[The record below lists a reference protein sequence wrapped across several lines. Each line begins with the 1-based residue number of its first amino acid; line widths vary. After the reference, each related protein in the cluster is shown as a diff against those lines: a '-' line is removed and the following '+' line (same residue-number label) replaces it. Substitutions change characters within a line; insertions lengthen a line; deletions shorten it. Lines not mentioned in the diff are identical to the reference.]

1 MEEAVGNLEKQM
13 QQADKKLDNLT
24 VKVINVEK
32 DILCE
37 DSECAEVEVNSLLKS
52 VTDVKNDYQNLRKDI
67 LEVQDLQKQ
76 LSSSLQTQLQLLQI
90 KYNFLKEKISVNVP
104 HNSLGVSKI
113 IMTDSS
119 PGKTFQESK

>member
-1 MEEAVGNLEKQM
+1 M

-37 DSECAEVEVNSLLKS
+37 DSECAEVEVNNLLRS

-90 KYNFLKEKISVNVP
+90 KYNFLKEKLSVNVP

>member
-1 MEEAVGNLEKQM
+1 M
-13 QQADKKLDNLT
+13 QRADQKLDNLA

-32 DILCE
+32 EVLTE
-37 DSECAEVEVNSLLKS
+37 HGAQVEVNNLLKT

-76 LSSSLQTQLQLLQI
+76 LSSSLQTQLQLLQ
-90 KYNFLKEKISVNVP
+90 LKCNVLREKLSLNVP
-104 HNSLGVSKI
+104 QSYPGVPKI
-113 IMTDSS
+113 IITDVA